1 MPALYICI
9 YLFAALLSVSL
20 LMLSGSRKG
29 VTGWASLFYLAQAG
43 FAVWAVIEGCGQT
56 FWHYLTFD
64 KLGLLFHG
72 LLAVISPIVF
82 YQSRNYLDTENVR
95 HYRLYNLGL
104 IALCLAVTGV
114 YYANNAAVTWI
125 FLEATTLATAL
136 LVYHRRT
143 VRSLE
148 ATWKYVFVSSVGIA
162 VAYLGI
168 LMLSTAVSG
177 EESLSYPQLRAA
189 MAHANPLYMKLAF
202 LLILTGYS
210 CKMEVFPLY
219 TVGVDANYAA
229 PTPASALIST
239 ALVNAGF
246 VAFFR
251 IYRVLEVSDIYTWI
265 KSVLLIT
272 GVLSVMIAA
281 VYLRR
286 TNNFKRLLTYS
297 TVENLGIVLIGLG
310 LGGWGVFAA
319 LFHLIVHTLIK
330 SGMFMQIGQ
339 VGRIF
344 RSYRMNR
351 SGSYL
356 NIYRFGGI
364 VILMGTVGL
373 LAFPPSGLFISE
385 LIILREMIAGEH
397 WVVLVL
403 FGLLVCLIL
412 YTLCRRFFG
421 LLFRPIDTGKA
432 EPGIV
437 NPISTGLQFLLIG
450 AALVLGIVQPGPLVE
465 WIDAIIAGL

>member
-1 MPALYICI
+1 MTLLYII
-9 YLFAALLSVSL
+9 LALFITGAVYYSKT
-20 LMLSGSRKG
+20 RKNI
-29 VTGWASLFYLAQAG
+29 TAFAFAFYVLQAG
-43 FAVWAVIEGCGQT
+43 FAVWILTCG
-56 FWHYLTFD
+56 FGKDALHYLTYD
-64 KLGLLFHG
+64 HLGTLFFV
-72 LLAVISPIVF
+72 LTAVISPVVF
-82 YQSRNYLDTENVR
+82 LQSRNYLDTESVR
-95 HYRLYNLGL
+95 HYRLYHLAL
-104 IALCLAVTGV
+104 ILLCLAVTGV

-125 FLEATTLATAL
+125 FLEATTLATAGI
-136 LVYHRRT
+136 VYHRRT

-168 LMLSTAVSG
+168 LMLSTAVAG
-177 EESLSYPQLRAA
+177 EESLAYSQLSSSMMR
-189 MAHANPLYMKLAF
+189 ANPLYMKLAF

-251 IYRVLEVSDIYTWI
+251 IYQVLEASAVYEWI
-265 KSVLLIT
+265 QSVLLIT

-286 TNNFKRLLTYS
+286 TNNYKRFLTYS
-297 TVENLGIVLIGLG
+297 TVENLGIVMIGLG
-310 LGGWGVFAA
+310 IGGWGVFAA
-319 LFHLIVHTLIK
+319 LFHLTVHSLLK
-330 SGMFMQIGQ
+330 SGMFMQVAQ

-356 NIYRFGGI
+356 NIYRLGGV
-364 VILMGTVGL
+364 VILMGTIGL
-373 LAFPPSGLFISE
+373 LAFPPSGLFLSE
-385 LIILREMIAGEH
+385 LVILREMIAGGH
-397 WVVLVL
+397 WIVLVV
-403 FGLLVCLIL
+403 FVLLICLII

-421 LLFRPIDTGKA
+421 LLFRPADTAKA
-432 EPGIV
+432 NPESVSPV
-437 NPISTGLQFLLIG
+437 NTWLQFLLIL
-450 AALVLGIVQPGPLVE
+450 AALVLGVVQPEGLVE
-465 WIDAIIAGL
+465 FIHAITSGL